1 MILKTIIFGI
11 LILTGIS
18 VGMDTGCD
26 DSSDYATDCPIWANE
41 GYCTKSSEFMKEY
54 CKKSCDECPS
64 KIKKYFCQVRWEQ
77 FPKPNGL
84 IYNLSGGN
92 ARGPLFHSVLTNP

>member
-1 MILKTIIFGI
+1 MLFLDSSPGTT
-11 LILTGIS
+11 LTPIS
-18 VGMDTGCD
+18 TPSTTSTSTTTGDQGMDTGGD
-26 DSSDYATDCPIWANE
+26 DSSEYATDCPIWAYQ

-84 IYNLSGGN
+84 I
-92 ARGPLFHSVLTNP
+92 